1 MTAIGQGSR
10 LKADSGYDT
19 NTRTSD
25 VLDVLIVGA
34 GPTGLTLAA
43 QLHTFGLRTRL
54 VDRLVDRTRESRAL
68 VVQARSL
75 EVLQNLGLSDALVAR
90 GRTTA
95 RLQIHIDDRVAVEVR
110 LGDIG
115 TVDTRF
121 PFLLFV
127 SQAETEAVLGEHLTS
142 VGMAV
147 ERGVELISFQAGE
160 DGVTCALRHGNGRE
174 EQVQACYLVG
184 CDGAH
189 STVRRGAGIPFHG
202 DAYPQHFVLGDVE
215 VDGPLERSSI
225 HAFAS
230 GQGFALVFPLGVP
243 RSWRMIGMETNASGA
258 ADGEGGTSD
267 LSLEELQ
274 LVADRSTGGQL
285 RLHDPAWL
293 TRFRLHHRLTA
304 HYRAGRVFLVGDA
317 AHIHSPA
324 GGQGMNTGIQD
335 AWNLGWKLA
344 LVVRGVADDALLES
358 YERERW
364 PIGRF
369 LLRTTDRIFAVF
381 TTVMSTSPL
390 AAWLRRVVAS
400 RLLPWVVSWR
410 GGRALAFRA
419 VSELAIHYRKSP
431 IVTEGQPRLRRGPKA
446 GDRLPD
452 ASVTRD
458 GRDTSL
464 HRELAG
470 PHLHLLLCG
479 ASERWGAAQVA
490 ALRESYGDLLAVQY
504 LVGETHPGTL
514 HDGDG
519 TALTRLGVTA
529 REAAQYLVRPD
540 GHIGYRS
547 GGTNLNGLFT
557 YLARWFPSPGA
568 TQRKKTADWTSL

>member
-10 LKADSGYDT
+10 LMTDNGYDT
-19 NTRTSD
+19 NSRTSD

-43 QLHTFGLRTRL
+43 QLHSFDLRTRL
-54 VDRLVDRTRESRAL
+54 VDRLLDRTRESRAL

-75 EVLQNLGLSDALVAR
+75 EVFQSLGLADALVAR

-95 RLQIHIDDRVAVEVR
+95 RLQIHIDDRITVEVQ

-115 TVDTRF
+115 AVDTRF

-142 VGMAV
+142 VGMVV
-147 ERGVELISFQAGE
+147 ERGVELISFQVGE
-160 DGVTCALRHGNGRE
+160 DGVTCALRHTNGRE
-174 EQVQACYLVG
+174 EQVRARYLVG

-189 STVRRGAGIPFHG
+189 STVRRGAGILFHG

-215 VDGPLERSSI
+215 IDGPLERDSI
-225 HAFAS
+225 HSFAA
-230 GQGFALVFPLGVP
+230 GQGFAMFFPLGRP
-243 RSWRMIGMETNASGA
+243 RSWRIIGMEANASGA
-258 ADGEGGTSD
+258 ADGVGGTND
-267 LSLEELQ
+267 LSLAELQ
-274 LVADRSTGGQL
+274 SVADRSTGGRL
-285 RLHDPAWL
+285 RLYDPAWL

-304 HYRAGRVFLVGDA
+304 HYRAGRVFLAGDA

-358 YERERW
+358 YEAERW

-369 LLRTTDRIFAVF
+369 LLRTTDRIFSVF
-381 TTVMSTSPL
+381 TTVASTSPL
-390 AAWLRRVVAS
+390 AAWLRYVVVS

-419 VSELAIHYRKSP
+419 ISELAIHYRKSP
-431 IVTEGQPRLRRGPKA
+431 AVTEGQPRLQRGPKA

-479 ASERWGAAQVA
+479 APERWDAAQVA
-490 ALRESYGDLLAVQY
+490 ALRGSYGDLLAVHY
-504 LVGETHPGTL
+504 LVAKAHSGTL

-519 TALTRLGVTA
+519 TTFIRLGIK
-529 REAAQYLVRPD
+529 EAAQYLVRPD
-540 GHIGYRS
+540 GYVGFRS
-547 GGTNLNGLFT
+547 GGPDLNGLSGF
-557 YLARWFPSPGA
+557 LARWFPGPGA
-568 TQRKKTADWTSL
+568 TQRKKRPQT